1 MARINLL
8 PWRAERRK
16 QRQREFG
23 VMLGMAALGGL
34 LLSLLIW
41 FYYDM
46 QVSGQ
51 QERNAYLQ
59 TEIDKVKKQNE
70 EIKRLDE
77 QKSRLLARKAV
88 IEQLQ
93 AKRSQMVHLFD
104 ALVRTIPD
112 GVVLTSLKQDGDML
126 TLEGRTQSN
135 ARVSAYMRN
144 LAVSG
149 WMTNPELSIIEA
161 SNPEKDKE
169 IRPGGP
175 VADIKALPYLFKVTV
190 KLPAQSDETTT
201 PGLNADGSVTAPAA
215 DAPAVAPLV
224 AGPDAAAPAAGP
236 APAQPGAAPAPAAAP
251 ANAPAAQPAPTAPAA
266 KPAAPPKPEGSRL
279 AQPPQAF
286 HAPLQGDRA

>member
-1 MARINLL
+1 LL

-59 TEIDKVKKQNE
+59 TEIEKVKKQNE

-144 LAVSG
+144 LDVSG

-161 SNPEKDKE
+161 SNPEK
-169 IRPGGP
+169 
-175 VADIKALPYLFKVTV
+175 
-190 KLPAQSDETTT
+190 
-201 PGLNADGSVTAPAA
+201 
-215 DAPAVAPLV
+215 
-224 AGPDAAAPAAGP
+224 
-236 APAQPGAAPAPAAAP
+236 
-251 ANAPAAQPAPTAPAA
+251 
-266 KPAAPPKPEGSRL
+266 
-279 AQPPQAF
+279 
-286 HAPLQGDRA
+286 